1 MLVKNPESHETI
13 FERCKVMDH
22 PILKEFPSGVRFY
35 VDGTEI
41 RCDIPSNSTRAQ
53 SSIFIVQALS
63 YSQVPVI
70 DPTAYPYL
78 GISVSRH
85 RIHIERLNCRIK
97 NYAYIV
103 DPSLDLATRSAAV
116 FIVCMIS
123 NYRTPLT
130 FAKE

>member
-1 MLVKNPESHETI
+1 MTRKSQEQWGKVGDHAKASQYFRNMCLLVKNPESPATI
-13 FERCKVMDH
+13 FERWKVMDH
-22 PILKEFPSGVRFY
+22 PILKEFPRGVRFY

-85 RIHIERLNCRIK
+85 RIHIERSNC
-97 NYAYIV
+97 
-103 DPSLDLATRSAAV
+103 
-116 FIVCMIS
+116 
-123 NYRTPLT
+123 
-130 FAKE
+130 